1 LSSSNDHEGP
11 SGLGPDQPL
20 SFDSVIGEVIQGWS
34 PTRNGPGPCSE
45 NAPDAVRLIWLKH
58 IGRDGSIA
66 ERDEDSDWRS
76 DVPDRPRLQVGDI
89 LLSQIVSGRPKAAA
103 VREADLPAAAARG
116 IIVLRPASSLAPEH
130 ERLILAFLRSD
141 KVGALAYGV
150 TLQRIQL
157 KDLKAL
163 GLPANDE
170 ALSAALG
177 ELAAAG
183 QRLGAWS
190 VDAVALTDTVFDR
203 GTDLVEARR
212 SILAAGQVTRLRAE
226 AAAELDAPDY
236 IARTRLPY
244 PVALRWREAEVR
256 KSAGDPRTA
265 YGATLDAAEALLA
278 YAALVSAALAREA
291 NIDLASVADVQRKLA
306 NAPGGPGFGDWASIL
321 TEAGGK
327 KRRDL
332 RPDHPLHELGTF
344 LKHEAADK
352 ARVRL
357 AERRNDNSH
366 QRPPTDLE
374 LPAALDEAYEDLSLL
389 LTHARF
395 LADLPLIHVTSVVW
409 DEIRNEETV
418 SFRRLMG
425 DHPVVPT
432 STVQYKGGNRVG
444 TGSLYLADR
453 DHRLYPLRPFLT
465 CELCEKCHTWSI
477 FHADKVK
484 ALGLVQK
491 SLENGH
497 YYPYRGDAQALK
509 AAGLL

>member
-1 LSSSNDHEGP
+1 MGD
-11 SGLGPDQPL
+11 PDQPL
-20 SFDSVIGEVIQGWS
+20 AFDSVIGEVVRGWNPRKS
-34 PTRNGPGPCSE
+34 DPGACAAT
-45 NAPDAVRLIWLKH
+45 APDAVRLIWLKH

-76 DVPDRPRLQVGDI
+76 DVPNRLRLQTGDI
-89 LLSQIVSGRPKAAA
+89 LLSEIVSGRPKAAA
-103 VREADLPAAAARG
+103 VQDSDLPAAAAGG
-116 IIVLRPASSLAPEH
+116 ILVLRPASPLAPEH

-141 KVGALAYGV
+141 KVGALASGI

-157 KDLKAL
+157 KHLKAL
-163 GLPANDE
+163 GLPAKDE

-226 AAAELDAPDY
+226 AAAELDTPDY

-256 KSAGDPRTA
+256 KSANDLRTA

-278 YAALVSAALAREA
+278 YVALVSAALAREA
-291 NIDLASVADVQRKLA
+291 NIELTSVADVQRKLG

-321 TEAGGK
+321 IEAGGK
-327 KRRDL
+327 KCRGL
-332 RPDHPLHELGTF
+332 RPDHPLNELGAF
-344 LKHEAADK
+344 LKHEATDK
-352 ARVRL
+352 ARIRL

-366 QRPPTDLE
+366 QRPPTDVE
-374 LPAALDEAYEDLSLL
+374 LPAALNEAYEDLSLL

-395 LADLPLIHVTSVVW
+395 LADLPLIHVTDVVW
-409 DEIRNEETV
+409 DEIRHEEAV

-432 STVQYKGGNRVG
+432 SSMQYKGGNRIG

-465 CELCEKCHTWSI
+465 CELCETCHTWSI

-484 ALGLVQK
+484 AMGLVQK
-491 SLENGH
+491 SLEHGH
-497 YYPYRGDAQALK
+497 YYPYRGDAQVLK